1 MLKFFKFFYNNLSI
15 LINSK
20 LVFSKPPPKKI
31 LIYDVV
37 GSELILKNLNK
48 QTTHILFSRWNR
60 GIKTSLNFYIIFK
73 LILKF
78 SFNKVNYLKH
88 YII

>member
-1 MLKFFKFFYNNLSI
+1 M
-15 LINSK
+15 
-20 LVFSKPPPKKI
+20 
-31 LIYDVV
+31 

-88 YII
+88 YIKYVNPKLIITLIDNNESFYHLKNIQTVKQCLFKER